1 MLLVSKAY
9 AALLTNQ
16 VGALTRSSVG
26 VGPFVYFQRFRLF
39 ASFFFQLSLAFCYI
53 SLFRAVSNWVS
64 KVMLYCF
71 GFALLRCVI
80 GPENSCHNL
89 NQSNVKLKPNTTWSL
104 AFSRALRRLAV
115 CWLDEF
121 SLANNHGNLFSDW
134 KLWLPWFWFFDTE
147 LRSARWLAVV
157 INLDLIVGHLV
168 EMRFLTIH
176 CFISVCKYYIK
187 LIRQCQNYKQ
197 VNKLFIPT
205 FAVCLE
211 WELVLHLVGGWSSFS
226 ISWFY
231 LLVFSVFDV
240 RMCLKIVFG
249 LNTYSVTKDL
259 D

>member
-1 MLLVSKAY
+1 MLD
-9 AALLTNQ
+9 
-16 VGALTRSSVG
+16 
-26 VGPFVYFQRFRLF
+26 
-39 ASFFFQLSLAFCYI
+39 
-53 SLFRAVSNWVS
+53 
-64 KVMLYCF
+64 CF
-71 GFALLRCVI
+71 GFALLRCLI
-80 GPENSCHNL
+80 GPENSRHNL

-205 FAVCLE
+205 FALCLE